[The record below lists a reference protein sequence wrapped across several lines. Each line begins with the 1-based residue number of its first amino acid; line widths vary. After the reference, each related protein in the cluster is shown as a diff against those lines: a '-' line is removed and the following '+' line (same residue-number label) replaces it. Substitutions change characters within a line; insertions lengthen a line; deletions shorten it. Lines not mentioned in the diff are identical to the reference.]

1 MGSTMLQLVQQVT
14 NELGVPT
21 PTYVTG
27 NTSQDVIQINALM
40 NAVGYEL
47 LRKADWQQ
55 LVKQNIFTTV
65 YTQSNGYTTPTSLT
79 NNTIYGLDSSV
90 AALDSKYQVVG
101 TGVGNATYV
110 SSVVSAGGGL
120 YNVVVSQPLTSATSS
135 EPVTPTPALTSQFY
149 YNFYGAEYLCQY
161 GTGGLSGIAVG
172 QYVIGDYIAEGT
184 TVLSYGYDELNE
196 FWYVQLSQ
204 PVTDI
209 TVSGPYSVSFYN
221 SLPVAATY
229 GTFYFQKVKYPM
241 PSDYDATIPR
251 THWDKS
257 KRWEMLGPEDA
268 QQWEWLLSGYISTGP
283 RIRWRIFQ
291 GMFQIWPGTSTNELL
306 GFEYRSK
313 AWAESADG
321 DAKNSFTAD
330 TDTCIYPDRLVV
342 LGTKLK
348 YFEAKGF
355 DTTAMYRDYL
365 SELETCIA
373 QNTSAA
379 NLSFAPRPGT
389 VLIGYDNIP
398 DSGYGN

>member
-1 MGSTMLQLVQQVT
+1 MSSTMLQLVQQVT
-14 NELGVPT
+14 SELGVPT
-21 PTYVTG
+21 PNNVIG
-27 NTSQDVIQINALM
+27 NTNQDVIQINALM

-55 LVKQNIFTTV
+55 LVKQNIFTTTYV
-65 YTQSNGYTTPTSLT
+65 QSNGVTSANT
-79 NNTIYGLDSSV
+79 YTIYGLDSSV
-90 AALDSKYQVVG
+90 ADVDSNYQVVG

-110 SSVVSAGGGL
+110 VAKESAGTGYNITLNQQVTQGSNAVFVVSGTLNTSLPTEIYEYAVGS
-120 YNVVVSQPLTSATSS
+120 YPAQRFNVGDFIYS
-135 EPVTPTPALTSQFY
+135 
-149 YNFYGAEYLCQY
+149 
-161 GTGGLSGIAVG
+161 TGGEGGTIPA
-172 QYVIGDYIAEGT
+172 GT
-184 TVLSYGYDELNE
+184 TVTSITYDNDGTN
-196 FWYVQLSQ
+196 FYIYYVLSQ
-204 PVTDI
+204 AIQGYTYDTSTGDI
-209 TVSGPYSVSFYN
+209 YKQEPTQF
-221 SLPVAATY
+221 T
-229 GTFYFQKVKYPM
+229 FQKVKYAM

-291 GMFQIWPGTSTNELL
+291 NKFQIWPGISYNELL

-313 AWAESADG
+313 AWAESSDG
-321 DAKNSFTAD
+321 TPKNSFTAD
-330 TDTCIYPDRLVV
+330 TDTCIYPDRLMV

-365 SELETCIA
+365 TELETSIA

-398 DSGYGN
+398 DSGYGTP